1 MPMLVI
7 KGSYRVR
14 GASPDGD
21 SIRFYPDNPQQWTK
35 VPGRVRRNRA
45 GGAQLRLD
53 GIDALETHYRPQH
66 GRELHQPREYADKA
80 AGEVLSWFGFE
91 GVVRD
96 EKGIVTQAEPER
108 RPGWILTRGADM
120 YGRCVALAGRGDAPG
135 QSGANVNVGIDLLR
149 RTVNYHQLAEGLAY
163 PTYYRKLYVD
173 LREAM
178 TDAVQQAQEAGKG
191 LWPHDDTER
200 GAKVQGIDSLT
211 DEVVILP
218 KLFRRLADYLALNDG
233 DASLDGFKDY
243 LEERSDRLF
252 IISNGQ
258 STGFGTV
265 VDVTDSTVRMNR
277 PATDLVF
284 EEK

>member
-80 AGEVLSWFGFE
+80 AGELLSWLGFE
-91 GVVRD
+91 GVERD

-135 QSGANVNVGIDLLR
+135 QSGADVNVGVDLLR

-211 DEVVILP
+211 DEAVILP